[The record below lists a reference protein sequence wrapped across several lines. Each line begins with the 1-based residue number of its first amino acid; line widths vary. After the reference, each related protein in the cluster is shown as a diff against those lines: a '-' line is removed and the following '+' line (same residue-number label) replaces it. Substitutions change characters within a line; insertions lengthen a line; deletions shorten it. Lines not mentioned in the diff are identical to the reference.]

1 MRERL
6 EIEMNADQKIE
17 IAMYGMTIE
26 SLHEQIQESSYISLM
41 NDPETLVMSMLSD
54 AQEMV
59 NYSVSR
65 ETLEEQRK
73 CINRAK
79 FVLRY
84 YVMNK
89 EVV

>member
-1 MRERL
+1 L

-26 SLHEQIQESSYISLM
+26 SLHEQIQDCMYISVM
-41 NDPETLVMSMLSD
+41 KDPEMLVMSMLSD

-59 NYSVSR
+59 QHSNSPAMI
-65 ETLEEQRK
+65 EEQRK
-73 CINRAK
+73 FINRAK

>member
-1 MRERL
+1 
-6 EIEMNADQKIE
+6 MNAEQKIE
-17 IAMYGMTIE
+17 INMYGMTA
-26 SLHEQIQESSYISLM
+26 EQLRAEVENSMYYSILK
-41 NDPETLVMSMLSD
+41 DVDLLVMSMLSD

-65 ETLEEQRK
+65 ETLEQQRQLL
-73 CINRAK
+73 NRAK

-89 EVV
+89 EVA